1 MNGFLGV
8 LRTLAGWTLL
18 AAASALVV
26 IGLQWQAP
34 ERSVVPIGE
43 KFLCDGYPDRLAGE
57 QIPIGSRIIAVA
69 AAFVAMITD
78 RPHAAA
84 RSVDDTLAELE
95 RCSGTQFDPTV
106 VSAFAKSVSRL
117 GSQR

>member
-1 MNGFLGV
+1 MTEEEQRFI
-8 LRTLAGWTLL
+8 RRHTA
-18 AAASALVV
+18 
-26 IGLQWQAP
+26 
-34 ERSVVPIGE
+34 IGE
-43 KFLCDGYPDRLAGE
+43 RLLSGANDLEPVAAIVRASQERWDGDGYPDRLAGE
-57 QIPIGSRIIAVA
+57 QIPIGSRIIAVT

-84 RSVDDTLAELE
+84 RSVEDTLTELD

-117 GSQR
+117 VGQR